1 MSQPFFVAE
10 VFTSLPGIYVPI
22 DETVR
27 SFEALVGGDLD
38 EVPEQ
43 AFLNVGGVDD
53 VMTKAKSIE
62 QAERD
67 GQSDPRGARRP

>member
-1 MSQPFFVAE
+1 LSQPLFVAE

-38 EVPEQ
+38 DVPEQ

-53 VMTKAKSIE
+53 VMVKAKTIE
-62 QAERD
+62 
-67 GQSDPRGARRP
+67 RG